1 MAAEASSGAAVVRV
15 LRGNPDHEEL
25 AALVT
30 ALMTLDASGAEPG
43 GRAAR
48 RPRWTHSHHFSAH
61 RSPSWKDHH
70 DARHR
75 LSRR

>member
-1 MAAEASSGAAVVRV
+1 MAAGEPSGAAVVRV
-15 LRGNPDHEEL
+15 LRGSPDHEEL
-25 AALVT
+25 AALIT
-30 ALMTLDASGAEPG
+30 ALMTLNTGGDEPG
-43 GRAAR
+43 TSSR
-48 RPRWTHSHHFSAH
+48 RPRWPHAHHFSAH